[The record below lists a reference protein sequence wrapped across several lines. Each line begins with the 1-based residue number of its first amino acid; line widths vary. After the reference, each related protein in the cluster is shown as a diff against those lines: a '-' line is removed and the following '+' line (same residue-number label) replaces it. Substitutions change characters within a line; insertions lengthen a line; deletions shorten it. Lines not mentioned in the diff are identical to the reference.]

1 MSTLQVNTINENSSG
16 SGVTIDGALI
26 KDGKV
31 ANGAAGLTL
40 ITSGSVT
47 GVTGITLDSVFTS
60 TFPNYLFQFNGEG
73 TTNNIE
79 QLRLRFRASSSTN
92 TDSDHNFAAAGII
105 KESGASSSQSFE
117 TDINASYIQLIGNWI
132 DDEYF
137 GCEISIRG
145 PQISGQAISFN
156 YNVTTLYNQGTHT
169 VASNTGGGIKEDT
182 ASFDGLYFYADDD
195 QTITGNYRLYGLN

>member
-1 MSTLQVNTINENSSG
+1 MSEIQVNTISEYTGAN
-16 SGVTIDGALI
+16 GVTIDGALI

-31 ANGAAGLTL
+31 TGGAAGLTL

-47 GVTGITLDSVFTS
+47 AVTGITLDNVFTS
-60 TFPNYLFQFNGEG
+60 TFPNYIFSFNGEG

-79 QLRLRFRASSSTN
+79 QLRLRFRASGSTN
-92 TDSDHNFAAAGII
+92 TDSDHNFAAATTI

-117 TDINASYIQLIGNWI
+117 TDINASYIQVLGNWI

-137 GCEISIRG
+137 GCEISIRE
-145 PQISGQAISFN
+145 PQVSGQAISFN
-156 YNVTTLYNQGTHT
+156 YNATTIYNQGTHT
-169 VASNTGGGIKEDT
+169 VSSNTGGGIKEGT
-182 ASFDGLYFYADDD
+182 GSFDGLFFYVDGS